1 MDKVFISGLRTESV
15 IGVHDWERNICQPL
29 IFDIELGADFTHAAK
44 RDELEDAVDYEA
56 ISKRVIEVVAGSSF
70 QLLEA
75 LVQHVATVIQEEFG
89 VEWLRLKVTKPNAV
103 AAADAVGVVIER
115 V

>member
-15 IGVHDWERNICQPL
+15 IGVHGWERNIRQPL
-29 IFDIELGADFTHAAK
+29 VFDIELGADFTRAAK
-44 RDELEDAVDYEA
+44 SDALADALDYEA
-56 ISKRVIEVVAGSSF
+56 ISKRVVEVVAGSTF

-75 LVQHVATVIQEEFG
+75 LSEHVATMIQDEFG

-103 AAADAVGVVIER
+103 DAADGVGVVIER